1 MAMAMPLLLVVC
13 LCLFIQVLNAQQSLR
28 LRLPSEDAKAE
39 NTLNSEYYRPLIG
52 IVSHPGDGTNGK
64 LSKAPNASYIAAS
77 YVKFVESGGARAVPI
92 LYNEPPE
99 VIEQKFRAVNGLLF
113 TGGSARYGRYLQ
125 TVEKLFQRALEENDN
140 GEYFPVYAVCLGF
153 EILSIIVSQDLNIL
167 ERFDAVNHP
176 STLIFESDAAK
187 NTSIFKWF
195 QPHILNKMSSEPLF
209 MQNHMFGISPERMS
223 ANSGLS
229 SFFKILTTSSDKN
242 NKTYVSTI
250 EAYKYPVTAVQWHP
264 EKNTFEWEISTIPH
278 SADAIQVTQSV
289 ANFVIS
295 EARKSSHRPTFQQEE
310 EYLIYNHFPAYSGKV
325 GGSFDQVYL
334 FT

>member
-1 MAMAMPLLLVVC
+1 MAMGMTILLVC
-13 LCLFIQVLNAQQSLR
+13 LGLFIHVLNAQQSLR

-39 NTLNSEYYRPLIG
+39 KTLNSEFYRPLIG
-52 IVSHPGDGTNGK
+52 IVTHPGDGAHGK
-64 LSKAPNASYIAAS
+64 LSTAPNASYIAAS
-77 YVKFVESGGARAVPI
+77 YVKFVESGGARVVPFI
-92 LYNEPPE
+92 YNEPPE
-99 VIEQKFRAVNGLLF
+99 VLEQKFRAVNGLLF
-113 TGGSARYGRYLQ
+113 TGGSAKYGPYHQ
-125 TVEKLFQRALEENDN
+125 TVENLFQRALEENDN

-153 EILSIIVSQDLNIL
+153 EILSMIVSKDLNIL
-167 ERFDAVNHP
+167 ERFDAANHP
-176 STLIFESDAAK
+176 STLFFESDAAK

-195 QPHILNKMSSEPLF
+195 QPHILSKMSSEPLLF
-209 MQNHMFGISPERMS
+209 QNHMFGISPERMS

-229 SFFKILTTSSDKN
+229 SFFKILTTSCDKN

-264 EKNTFEWEISTIPH
+264 EKNTFEWEIPTIPH

-295 EARKSSHRPTFQQEE
+295 EARKSSHRATFQQEE
-310 EYLIYNHFPAYSGKV
+310 EYLIYNYFPAYSGKV